1 MEKFVSKTI
10 KNLKLKG
17 DNLLFEQLTRDS
29 LFTVLSN
36 MANSINMDID
46 KTELKKVLGKVKFV
60 NNLDYN
66 QFNIEGNKIYLSKD
80 LKDQDLITKV
90 YVLASAFARVL
101 TTNKD
106 KSVLNKGMEEALSDM
121 VANNL
126 TLNFSYISSK
136 NRYARDYM
144 EFILSLADD
153 PYRLMAEY
161 FLTNGYAFDQEIAN
175 IAFKNNLSLYN
186 IEELKVTNE
195 NKRQIH
201 CSSNFYPTLINRNM
215 RVLMNECFND
225 NNTSL
230 TSVFSY
236 NNLFLED
243 HLRSRFLNDFS
254 LDSLELFAATAAT
267 AARTTLDSI
276 SLNLTD
282 DLEEV
287 SNYFRC
293 YPYDFYRIR
302 PFVDEK
308 LLGLNTRSILNENDL
323 KFNAIVEDIKAGKFK
338 GNLAQY
344 TCYYNYH
351 ASADDRLVFLNR
363 LVSSDGITNGFLLNE
378 LLEIMKTKTFETLD
392 EYNKTYCL
400 IYDATTQFLKR
411 KVYKSTARYDAYT
424 IKVLRSS
431 SELMKKYNVRDSFR
445 VALHEGNPTETY
457 TEARSF
463 VRSWDNESKYLSII
477 YNKCDVLR
485 NPESLSYEELMT
497 VLNDLSKNRIRVTR
511 KYFQDVL
518 NSRVRSF
525 QDSVNQKII
534 GGKNEKYSKIFC

>member
-1 MEKFVSKTI
+1 MERFISKTI
-10 KNLKLKG
+10 ENLKLKE

-36 MANSINMDID
+36 MASTINMDID
-46 KTELKKVLGKVKFV
+46 KAELKKVLGKVKFV

-66 QFNIEGNKIYLSKD
+66 QFNVEGNKIYLSKD
-80 LKDQDLITKV
+80 LKAQDLITKV

-106 KSVLNKGMEEALSDM
+106 KSVLNKGMEEALADM
-121 VANNL
+121 VANNV

-136 NRYARDYM
+136 NRYVRDYM
-144 EFILSLADD
+144 EFILSLSDN

-161 FLTNGYAFDQEIAN
+161 FLTNGIAFDQEIAN
-175 IAFKNNLSLYN
+175 VTFKNNISLHN
-186 IEELKVTNE
+186 IERLKATRE
-195 NKRQIH
+195 NKCPFH
-201 CSSNFYPTLINRNM
+201 YCTNFYLNLSGCNM
-215 RVLMNECFND
+215 RVLMKECFDD

-230 TSVFSY
+230 TSVFKY

-308 LLGLNTRSILNENDL
+308 SLGLNTKSILNENDL
-323 KFNAIVEDIKAGKFK
+323 KFNAIVEDIKAGKF
-338 GNLAQY
+338 NEDLNRY

-351 ASADDRLVFLNR
+351 ASADDRLVFLKR

-392 EYNKTYCL
+392 EYNKTYRL
-400 IYDATTQFLKR
+400 IYAATTQFLKR
-411 KVYKSTARYDAYT
+411 KVYNSAARYDAYT
-424 IKVLRSS
+424 IKALRSS
-431 SELMKKYNVRDSFR
+431 SELMEKYYVRETFR
-445 VALHEGNPTETY
+445 VPLHEWKPTETY
-457 TEARSF
+457 GEARYY
-463 VRSWDNESKYLSII
+463 VRAWDDELKYLSIT
-477 YNKCDVLR
+477 YGKCDVLR
-485 NPESLSYEELMT
+485 NPESLSDEELT
-497 VLNDLSKNRIRVTR
+497 AVLNNNRIKVTR
-511 KYFQDVL
+511 KYFQEVL
-518 NSRVRSF
+518 NSRRRSF
-525 QDSVNQKII
+525 QNRVNQEII